1 MKKRILA
8 GLLAIAIAIVGIPI
22 MKGTDI
28 SYAEGRTVSNYGTAQ
43 GEDGTYWTWDAKT
56 ATLTISYRSVSRM
69 KDYKIGEKRPWE
81 SYLNSIKTIKINEG
95 VTYIGQNA
103 FSGCT
108 SLSTVNINGKTLEG
122 IGSRAFYECKNLSS
136 IETPVSLKSIGYYT
150 FYGCTSL
157 KSATF
162 CSSQL
167 KELKNYTFG
176 NCSSLINLQLAEG
189 LVKIGDYC
197 FSACNNLKQ
206 VSFPSTLESIGN
218 CAFSECKA
226 LQKADL
232 EDTGLKSIGLYAF
245 NGCISLK
252 YCIIPKSTTSIGD
265 YAFQGCP
272 SIEYLKILSWN
283 VDFGDDICKNCGSK
297 TISVFA
303 YPENTHVLNYVN
315 QFSSMGIKYLNYFNA
330 DNMKITLEKTS
341 YTYDGKQ
348 KNPRVTVRYI
358 DGTVLRENIDYELKY
373 LNNINVGQA
382 QIIVRGM
389 EKYDGRCTSTFQI
402 VQASQELKLE
412 KNTTSYNI
420 IKGKKIK
427 ISAQSTGNEG
437 ITYTTSN
444 AKVAA
449 VDANG
454 TVNAIGCG
462 KAQITISANKPQQSN
477 YKFTQKKIQVSVG
490 LKQNIK
496 TSKKSYSRT
505 YGSKAFS
512 LGTKVSGKAKVT
524 YSSSNKNVVTV
535 NKKGKVSIKGAGI
548 AEITIKSKPTSQY
561 FSAVK
566 KVKVTIKPRKVK
578 VTGKASGT
586 KGAFVLQFKNLTPNT
601 TLVIKQKVS
610 SGKKESVTKIKVGKK
625 SSVKDEYILLKGKK
639 YKFTITAEYTDK
651 KYKKTLKSSKT
662 EISVK
667 EKGK

>member
-1 MKKRILA
+1 MV
-8 GLLAIAIAIVGIPI
+8 IAVTGIPI
-22 MKGTDI
+22 INGTDI
-28 SYAEGRTVSNYGTAQ
+28 SYAEGKTVSSYGAAQ

-56 ATLTISYRSVSRM
+56 ATLTISYRSNSRM

-81 SYLNSIKTIKINEG
+81 SYINSIKTIRINEG

-108 SLSTVNINGKTLEG
+108 SLSAVNINGKTLEG
-122 IGSRAFYECKNLSS
+122 IGSRAFYECRNLNS
-136 IETPVSLKSIGYYT
+136 IETPASLKSIGYYA
-150 FYGCTSL
+150 FFDCTSL
-157 KSATF
+157 KSVTF
-162 CSSQL
+162 CSNQL
-167 KELKNYTFG
+167 KELKNYAFG
-176 NCSSLINLQLAEG
+176 NCSSLTNLRLAEG

-206 VSFPSTLESIGN
+206 VSFPSTLEQIGN
-218 CAFSECKA
+218 CAFSECKV
-226 LQKADL
+226 LQKADF
-232 EDTGLKSIGLYAF
+232 EDTKLKSIGIYAF

-265 YAFQGCP
+265 YAFQGSP

-283 VDFGDDICKNCGSK
+283 TSFGDDICKNCGSK
-297 TISVFA
+297 EISIFA
-303 YPENTHVLNYVN
+303 YPNNTNVSNYVN
-315 QFSSMGIKYLNYFNA
+315 QYSSMGMKYLNYFNT
-330 DNMKITLEKTS
+330 DNMKVTLERSS
-341 YTYDGKQ
+341 YTYDGKP
-348 KNPRVTVRYI
+348 KNPKVTVKYI

-382 QIIVRGM
+382 QVIVRGM
-389 EKYDGRCTSTFQI
+389 EKYDGRCTFTYQI

-412 KNTTSYNI
+412 QNKTSYSI

-427 ISAQSTGNEG
+427 ISATSTGNEG
-437 ITYTTSN
+437 VSYSTSN
-444 AKVAA
+444 AKVAT

-454 TVNAIGCG
+454 NVNAVGCG
-462 KAQITISANKPQQSN
+462 KAQITISANKPQSSN
-477 YKFTQKKIQVSVG
+477 YKPTQKQVQICVG

-496 TSKKSYSRT
+496 TSKKSYNRT

-512 LGTKVSGKAKVT
+512 LGTKVSGKAKVS
-524 YSSSNKNVVTV
+524 YSSSNKKVVTV
-535 NKKGKVSIKGAGI
+535 DKKGKVSIKGAGI
-548 AEITIKSKPTSQY
+548 AEITIKSKPTNQY

-578 VTGKASGT
+578 VSGKASGK

-625 SSVKDEYILLKGKK
+625 RSIKDEYILLKGRK
-639 YKFTITAEYTDK
+639 YKFIITAEYTDK
-651 KYKKTLKSSKT
+651 KHKKTLKSSKT